1 MIAVIQNNDLLGG
14 KLIHSGSIALL
25 YAGLEATC
33 LVPRDQRYLVVVPQ
47 HAILHKNY
55 FALFLPDNARQ
66 FIHGILQHPVFSFG
80 WLE

>member
-33 LVPRDQRYLVVVPQ
+33 LVPRD
-47 HAILHKNY
+47 
-55 FALFLPDNARQ
+55 
-66 FIHGILQHPVFSFG
+66 
-80 WLE
+80 